1 MEEEEDDEEEEED
14 SEMEDE
20 EARSINQFHTGFKL
34 SARDIKK
41 IKNIVFL
48 INQIF

>member
-20 EARSINQFHTGFKL
+20 EASSINQFNHHTGFKL
-34 SARDIKK
+34 SARDIRKK
-41 IKNIVFL
+41 TKIQNIIL
-48 INQIF
+48 D